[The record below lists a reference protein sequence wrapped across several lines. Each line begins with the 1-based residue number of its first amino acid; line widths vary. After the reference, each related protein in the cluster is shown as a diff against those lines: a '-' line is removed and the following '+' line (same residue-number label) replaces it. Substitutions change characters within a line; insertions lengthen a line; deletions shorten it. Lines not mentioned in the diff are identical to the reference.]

1 MQTLLYTFIAQCR
14 LCSTHLQ
21 CNADIAPRMKRD
33 IVSGT
38 KKKIYKIHQLCL
50 GIYITIVTTF
60 GNKMILRDGTF
71 KVVPYFCIY
80 FHNPTLIK
88 FRVGNFSETPCTCL
102 SEQAHYSTGMSTVCL
117 KQQVSN
123 KIKVYGLSYPILD
136 TRISSGL
143 RQAQATPPGFG
154 NGLDWRALVKE

>member
-1 MQTLLYTFIAQCR
+1 MLR
-14 LCSTHLQ
+14 
-21 CNADIAPRMKRD
+21 
-33 IVSGT
+33 
-38 KKKIYKIHQLCL
+38 
-50 GIYITIVTTF
+50 IYITIVTTF

-80 FHNPTLIK
+80 FHNLTLIK
-88 FRVGNFSETPCTCL
+88 FRVGNFSETPCTSL
-102 SEQAHYSTGMSTVCL
+102 SEQAQYSTGMSTVCL

-154 NGLDWRALVKE
+154 NGLDWRALVKDKIPNIGKLRGQHFYFFFRHKKNILKKFQN

>member
-1 MQTLLYTFIAQCR
+1 MQTLPPEF
-14 LCSTHLQ
+14 
-21 CNADIAPRMKRD
+21 MK
-33 IVSGT
+33 T
-38 KKKIYKIHQLCL
+38 QFQKCLNKKISNFFLIISLNNFTSEIC
-50 GIYITIVTTF
+50 INNMTTF

-88 FRVGNFSETPCTCL
+88 FRVGNFSETPCTSL
-102 SEQAHYSTGMSTVCL
+102 SEQAQYSTGMSTVCL

-143 RQAQATPPGFG
+143 RQAQAPPPGFG
-154 NGLDWRALVKE
+154 NGLDWRALVKD